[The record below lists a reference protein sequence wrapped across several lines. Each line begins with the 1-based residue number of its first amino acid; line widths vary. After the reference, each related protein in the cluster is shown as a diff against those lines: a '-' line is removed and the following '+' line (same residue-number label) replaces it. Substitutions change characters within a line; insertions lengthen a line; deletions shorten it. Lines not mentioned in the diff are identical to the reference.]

1 MDKEKILDPYNH
13 LKKNYGKV
21 GSIVSFLSPYKIYL
35 FYNRKIKLKE
45 IKNFLESSE
54 SYSLLKHEQA
64 VKIFN
69 KTITFH
75 WRDVL
80 QVDLFYIDRLKDEN
94 DGVRFILTGV
104 DVFTRFGFCE
114 PLINKSAREV
124 TNKLE
129 IIFNRLGVLPKVVC
143 SDKGSEFKNQ
153 YTETFLKKHK
163 IKIFYAQTDPKAACV
178 ERLQKTFQLLIYKYL
193 VEKETYRYI
202 DVLQQLMRNYNETP
216 HSFLENLSPAL
227 AENPENWD
235 RVSSA
240 HSKHYARLRT
250 KKIKPCFK
258 IGDIVRVSLI
268 KSKFRRAYDISH
280 SYQRYIVHEIDKKHL
295 VPLFIL
301 KNEND
306 QILTGKFYGSQLQK
320 INIETY
326 RSYPIKERKT
336 KKGKEYLMRFIG
348 YNEEYDQWLPANQL
362 EKI

>member
-1 MDKEKILDPYNH
+1 MDKEKITDPYKH
-13 LKKNYGKV
+13 LKKNYGKP
-21 GSIVSFLSPYKIYL
+21 GSIVSFLSPHKIYL
-35 FYNRKIKLKE
+35 FYNGE
-45 IKNFLESSE
+45 IKMKDIKKFLETSE
-54 SYSLLKHEQA
+54 SYTLLKHEQS

-80 QVDLFYIDRLKDEN
+80 QVDLFYIDRLQNEN
-94 DGVRFILTGV
+94 DGVKYILTAI

-114 PLINKSAREV
+114 PVMNKTAKEV

-143 SDKGSEFKNQ
+143 SDKGSEFKNR
-153 YTETFLKKHK
+153 YTEKFLKNHK
-163 IKIFYAQTDPKAACV
+163 IKFFYAQTDPKAACV

-193 VEKETYRYI
+193 VENESYRYI

-216 HSFLENLSPAL
+216 HSFLDNLSPAS
-227 AENPENWD
+227 AEKPENWD
-235 RVSSA
+235 IVSAA
-240 HSKHYARLRT
+240 HSKHYARMRT
-250 KKIKPCFK
+250 KKIKPRFK
-258 IGDIVRVSLI
+258 IGDVVRISLK

-295 VPLFIL
+295 VPLYIL
-301 KNEND
+301 KNELD
-306 QILTGKFYGSQLQK
+306 QILTGKFHGSQLQK

-326 RSYPIKERKT
+326 RSYPIKERNT

-348 YNEEYDQWLPANQL
+348 YDKEYDQWLPANQL